1 MFAQQTR
8 PFFQVLLDISAS
20 KVAALTAPFRDLLSS
35 LVPKRMRRSR
45 DVGSDQHASVF
56 VNTPLSSGFS
66 HAAPTSLR
74 QSSCVFNRLGANVN
88 GSSTNIRVAQP
99 QIQSVLEIQ
108 GRPVSDDDT
117 THAPEFC
124 MSPTDIPQISGEL
137 KLKPTVPSESK
148 RYDRTTVV

>member
-1 MFAQQTR
+1 MFAQQAR
-8 PFFQVLLDISAS
+8 PSFQVLLDISAS
-20 KVAALTAPFRDLLSS
+20 KVAALTASFRELLKS

-45 DVGSDQHASVF
+45 DVRSDQHVSVF
-56 VNTPLSSGFS
+56 VNTPSSSGFP

-88 GSSTNIRVAQP
+88 GSSTSIRVVQP

-108 GRPVSDDDT
+108 GRPASDDDT

-124 MSPTDIPQISGEL
+124 MSPTDIPQISGEI

>member
-8 PFFQVLLDISAS
+8 PSVQVLLDISAS
-20 KVAALTAPFRDLLSS
+20 KVAALTASFRDLLKS

-45 DVGSDQHASVF
+45 DVGSDQHESVF
-56 VNTPLSSGFS
+56 VNTPLSSGVS
-66 HAAPTSLR
+66 HAVPTSLR
-74 QSSCVFNRLGANVN
+74 QSCCVFNRLGANVN
-88 GSSTNIRVAQP
+88 GSSTSIRVVQP